1 MENSQSTPAVSFK
14 SGSNDNQ
21 VEINNNSINVDVQL
35 NSQTAENKE
44 ANDILGALRKRGTYF
59 WNYLFCFKILFQKFF
74 KTYRIW

>member
-35 NSQTAENKE
+35 NNPIVENKE
-44 ANDILGALRKRGTYF
+44 ANDKLGELRKPGTF
-59 WNYLFCFKILFQKFF
+59 SRKLINF
-74 KTYRIW
+74 